1 MRYQARS
8 CRWLCLALIVSGCSV
23 TRPARPLDCA
33 IAGGAIGVVAGI
45 PIAAEIPDDADEGEI
60 AAGAGIGLATAAL
73 IGYAVCALMEHEAP
87 PAPSPAPPPAP
98 AARPVV
104 RKTIVLP
111 GVHFEYDR
119 ADLKPNTQQI
129 LREEVVALMNQEP
142 DLTVRV
148 EGHTDS
154 QGSDAYNQGLSER
167 RAMSVKDV
175 LVRDGVAASR
185 ISTIGY
191 GKSRPVASNDT
202 AEGRARNRRVEI
214 KVLE

>member
-8 CRWLCLALIVSGCSV
+8 YRWLCLALILSGCSV
-23 TRPARPLDCA
+23 TRPAKPLDCA
-33 IAGGAIGVVAGI
+33 IAGGAVGVVAGI
-45 PIAAEIPDDADEGEI
+45 PIAAAIPDDADEGEI
-60 AAGAGIGLATAAL
+60 AAGAGIGLATGAL
-73 IGYAVCALMEHEAP
+73 IGYAVCALMDHETA
-87 PAPSPAPPPAP
+87 APSPAPAAVP
-98 AARPVV
+98 AAEPVV

-119 ADLKPNTQQI
+119 AELKPNTQRI

-154 QGSDAYNQGLSER
+154 HGSDAYNQGLSKR
-167 RAMSVKDV
+167 RANSVKDF
-175 LVRDGVAASR
+175 LVGDGIAASR
-185 ISTIGY
+185 ITAIGY
-191 GKSRPVASNDT
+191 GESRPAASNDT